1 MSEITHVILELD
13 NPIEEKY
20 WEDED
25 WSNEYYGV
33 GRRLIHCC
41 ECKHKPKRNI
51 DDDDRNGFNLE
62 FPDERCPCQCDDP
75 WYSWMPDDNWYC
87 GNGERKTDDE

>member
-1 MSEITHVILELD
+1 MSEITHVIVELD

-20 WEDED
+20 WEDEV

-33 GRRLIHCC
+33 GRRLIHCR
-41 ECKHKPKRNI
+41 ECGHRPKEI
-51 DDDDRNGFNLE
+51 VKGAGAGLNLE
-62 FPDERCPCQCDDP
+62 FPDESCPCQCDDP
-75 WYSWMPDDNWYC
+75 WYNWMPDDNWYC